1 MTTIW
6 HNSRCST
13 SRRVLEG
20 LRAAGEAPEV
30 VEYLKAGWT
39 EAGLRALL
47 AEAGMTARQAL
58 RAKEPLAGD
67 LGLTAAG
74 VTEAALIA
82 AMVAHPV
89 LVERPF
95 VRTAKGTALCRPAE
109 RLAGLLDHGAAGGRK
124 P

>member
-1 MTTIW
+1 MKATIW
-6 HNSRCST
+6 HNPRCST
-13 SRRVLEG
+13 SRRVLQD
-20 LRAAGEAPEV
+20 LQAAGVEPEV
-30 VEYLKAGWT
+30 VDYLQTGWT
-39 EAGLRALL
+39 AGGLRALL
-47 AEAGMTARQAL
+47 AAAGMTARQAL
-58 RAKEPLAGD
+58 RAKEPLAAE
-67 LGLTAAG
+67 LGLTAEG

-109 RLAGLLDHGAAGGRK
+109 RLAELLEVT